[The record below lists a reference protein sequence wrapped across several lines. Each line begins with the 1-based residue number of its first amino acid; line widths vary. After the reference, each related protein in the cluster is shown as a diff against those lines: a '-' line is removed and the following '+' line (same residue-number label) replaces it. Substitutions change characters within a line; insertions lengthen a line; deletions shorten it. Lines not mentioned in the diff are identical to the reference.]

1 MKQKTR
7 LILNVAIGIL
17 LLAAVGIMNVTR
29 NEAHNLISA
38 PMDTREFSEETPAT
52 YNMPFDD
59 VEITTADGLN
69 LVGWFVPSQN
79 GAVIIMQHGYKSTR
93 KELLNEA
100 EMMYRHGYGILLTT
114 VRAHDHSEGEV
125 ITFGMNEVNDLE
137 AWYQYLITRDDIDP
151 NQIGILGNS
160 FGGMLAIQY
169 AAQNKNIK
177 ALVADCAFS
186 SLNDTVSTSVE
197 YFTDLPAFPF
207 APLIVFWAERET
219 GFKTEDIDTTKWIAQ
234 ISPRPVFL
242 MQGGADVV
250 ISADSGQRLYDA
262 AGEPKELWFDPEL
275 GHVQF
280 DSERAEEFEQR
291 VAEFFD
297 QYLLNQ

>member
-1 MKQKTR
+1 MTRKTR
-7 LILNVAIGIL
+7 LISGSVVGIL
-17 LLAAVGIMNVTR
+17 VLATLGVMNVTR
-29 NEAHNLISA
+29 NEAHNLITASMA
-38 PMDTREFSEETPAT
+38 DRNLPEETPAT
-52 YNMPFDD
+52 YSLPFED
-59 VEITTADGLN
+59 VMIRSDDGLK

-79 GAVIIMQHGYKSTR
+79 GAVIMMQHGYKSTR

-114 VRAHDHSEGEV
+114 VRAHVYSEGEL
-125 ITFGMNEVNDLE
+125 ITFGMNEVDDLD
-137 AWYQYLITRDDIDP
+137 AWYEYLLTRGDIDP
-151 NQIGILGNS
+151 DRIGILGNS

-169 AAQNKNIK
+169 AAQNENIK
-177 ALVADCAFS
+177 GVVANCAFS

-197 YFTDLPAFPF
+197 YFTDLPSFPF

-219 GFKTEDIDTTKWIAQ
+219 GFKTDDIDTTQWIAQ

-250 ISADSGQRLYDA
+250 ISAESGQRLYDA

-275 GHVQF
+275 GHVEF
-280 DSERAEEFEQR
+280 DKERAEEFEQR

-297 QYLLNQ
+297 KYLLDQ

>member
-1 MKQKTR
+1 MKRTSKIISGVVT
-7 LILNVAIGIL
+7 GIL
-17 LLAAVGIMNVTR
+17 LVAAVGILNVTKT
-29 NEAHNLISA
+29 EAHKLITA
-38 PMDTREFSEETPAT
+38 PMETRELPEETPAD
-52 YNMPFDD
+52 YDLPFED
-59 VEITTADGLN
+59 VAVISDGLK

-114 VRAHDHSEGEV
+114 IRAHDHSEGEM
-125 ITFGMNEVNDLE
+125 ITFGMNEVDDMD
-137 AWYQYLITRDDIDP
+137 AWYQYLISRDDIDP
-151 NQIGILGNS
+151 NRIGILGNS
-160 FGGMLAIQY
+160 FGGMLSIQY
-169 AAQNKNIK
+169 AAQNENIK
-177 ALVADCAFS
+177 AVVAHSAFS
-186 SLNDTVSTSVE
+186 SLNDTVSTSVT

-207 APLIVFWAERET
+207 APLIVLWAERET
-219 GFKTEDIDTTKWIAQ
+219 GFKTEDIDTTKWIAK

-250 ISADSGQRLYDA
+250 ISPDSGQRLFDA

-275 GHVQF
+275 GHVEF
-280 DSERAEEFEQR
+280 DKERAEEYERR

-297 QYLLNQ
+297 KYLLGK

>member
-1 MKQKTR
+1 
-7 LILNVAIGIL
+7 
-17 LLAAVGIMNVTR
+17 
-29 NEAHNLISA
+29 
-38 PMDTREFSEETPAT
+38 
-52 YNMPFDD
+52 
-59 VEITTADGLN
+59 
-69 LVGWFVPSQN
+69 
-79 GAVIIMQHGYKSTR
+79 
-93 KELLNEA
+93 
-100 EMMYRHGYGILLTT
+100 
-114 VRAHDHSEGEV
+114 
-125 ITFGMNEVNDLE
+125 MNEVNDLE